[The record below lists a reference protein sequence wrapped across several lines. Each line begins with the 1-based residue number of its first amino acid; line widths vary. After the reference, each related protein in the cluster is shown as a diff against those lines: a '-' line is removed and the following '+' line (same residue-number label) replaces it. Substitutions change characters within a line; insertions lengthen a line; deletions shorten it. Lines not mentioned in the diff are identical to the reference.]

1 MIDVDRLNNTI
12 TELEAQSEKMKTASE
27 YYKQL
32 MEISVEVAA
41 TSNSQKDIN
50 ESIESTI
57 KELVNLKEEN
67 RGIIEGF
74 ENSSKKITKDIE
86 KLEDEILKNVQALSS
101 DNNKLYSDF
110 QQFLNSKLELFKS
123 DVQLEIRGTADRL
136 QSSLEKNLKKIEE
149 QANSN
154 LNENKLA
161 LDKIESNI
169 MSSFEMQNKKMK
181 VNMIIVVAIFI
192 VSAVSLI
199 VNLL

>member
-12 TELEAQSEKMKTASE
+12 TELEEQSEKMKTASE